1 MMASWRWTTRVQDLR
16 HPCQDF
22 AASILVGEICLHG
35 AGCWAL
41 IVGLQGSD
49 ECFGGVNLR
58 KFYGGPVENVL
69 SVG

>member
-1 MMASWRWTTRVQDLR
+1 M
-16 HPCQDF
+16 
-22 AASILVGEICLHG
+22 HG